1 MWMSRFRHQQCHFD
15 IIYIIYTNYI
25 LHRSKRKMNR
35 LHNKHKHTNK
45 KRTYKSNKDIQK
57 TLKSRRCRRGRT
69 NKKGGSKG
77 CLSCLSCFRGNGVHS
92 SSKTERINNE
102 IKQLYIYT
110 IYNGI
115 LYLHTGEGQY
125 LTTFNTYK
133 NKLTAHIDYLNDGV
147 PVPNESEKASID
159 ERRLKSHVVDL
170 DSNLMTTHGHGYNAP
185 ISGATPTNRP
195 IIRSAFDK
203 VKAAASSDQ
212 PPFNNL
218 KALLDE
224 YVKDVIGAGS
234 VGQAGGHS
242 NKQ

>member
-15 IIYIIYTNYI
+15 NIYIIYTNYI

-77 CLSCLSCFRGNGVHS
+77 CFGCFR
-92 SSKTERINNE
+92 KTERINNE
-102 IKQLYIYT
+102 IKQLYIFT

-115 LYLHTGEGQY
+115 LFLHTGEGQY

-133 NKLTAHIDYLNDGV
+133 GKLTTHIAYLTTGE

-159 ERRLKSHVVDL
+159 ERLLNKHVVDL
-170 DSNLMTTHGHGYNAP
+170 YSNLMTIHGHGYNAS
-185 ISGATPTNRP
+185 ISGVTDANRP
-195 IIRSAFDK
+195 IIRSAFDE
-203 VKAAASSDQ
+203 VNAAASSDQ
-212 PPFNNL
+212 RPFEKL
-218 KALLDE
+218 KALLDK
-224 YVKDVIGAGS
+224 YVKDVNTKRGAGS